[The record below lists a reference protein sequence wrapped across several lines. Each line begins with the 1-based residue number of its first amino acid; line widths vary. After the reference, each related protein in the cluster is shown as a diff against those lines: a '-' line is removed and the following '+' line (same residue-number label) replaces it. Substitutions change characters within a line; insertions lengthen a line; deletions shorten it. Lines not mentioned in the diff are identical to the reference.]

1 MYIINNKKIK
11 KFSKEI
17 DSDQHT
23 IIRNA
28 VSNNKLKDITKNTSK
43 LQKINRVFSKE
54 IDIKVKNTN
63 QKNSGSC
70 WIFAFLNLIRLSMVK
85 KYNLEEEFELSQN
98 YLFFWDKLEK
108 SNFFLHNIIK
118 TKKHSLES
126 REVQYFLSEPVS
138 DGGQWNMLVNLVN
151 KYGIIPKKCMNETFS
166 SSNTV
171 ELNNI
176 LNNKLR
182 DIAYEIRNKNISNKD
197 IERYLNEIYEMLV
210 MFLGE
215 PPSIINWEYYSV
227 KKEKYKYNKIENISP
242 LNFYKKHIPFNVDDM
257 ICLVNAPCKTKPFY
271 NIYDLKYFGNT
282 VEGHNSN
289 FINIPIN
296 EMIKIA
302 KKSLDNNDTI
312 WFGSDVDQFL
322 DENKGILDTDYFNY
336 NLIFKNINKLKKGN
350 RLDYGISRITHA
362 MLIKGYNKS
371 NNKIDKWLVEN
382 SWGDENEIN
391 GDLIMSNNWFKEY
404 VYEIVVNKKYISQKI
419 SNVLVKKPVLLEPWE
434 PLGLLLNIKSKK
446 TKKNTSKYKKTKK
459 NTRFFIL

>member
-11 KFSKEI
+11 TFSKNI
-17 DSDQHT
+17 NSDNNV

-63 QKNSGSC
+63 QKNSGRC
-70 WIFAFLNLIRLSMVK
+70 WIFAFLNLIRLSMIK
-85 KYNLEEEFELSQN
+85 KYNLEEDFELSQN

-108 SNFFLHNIIK
+108 SNFFLHNILK
-118 TKKHSLES
+118 TKKES
-126 REVQYFLSEPVS
+126 TDSRLVQYFLSEPVS
-138 DGGQWNMLVNLVN
+138 DGGQWNMIVNLVS

-166 SSNTV
+166 SSNTE
-171 ELNNI
+171 ELNYI

-182 DIAYEIRNKNISNKD
+182 EMAYEIRNKNITNKG
-197 IERYLNEIYEMLV
+197 IGKYLNEIYEMLV

-215 PPSIINWEYYSV
+215 PPSVINWEYYSV

-257 ICLVNAPCKTKPFY
+257 VCLVNAPCKTKPFY
-271 NIYDLKYFGNT
+271 NIYDLKYFGNAI
-282 VEGHNSN
+282 EGHNSN

-302 KKSLDNNDTI
+302 KKSLDNNESI
-312 WFGSDVDQFL
+312 WFGSDVGQFL
-322 DENKGILDTDYFNY
+322 DENKGILDTEYFNY

-362 MLIKGYNKS
+362 MLIKGYNES

-404 VYEIVVNKKYISQKI
+404 VYEIVVNKKYISKKI
-419 SNVLVKKPVLLEPWE
+419 SNVLDKKPILLEPWD
-434 PLGLLLNIKSKK
+434 PLGLLLNKKIKK
-446 TKKNTSKYKKTKK
+446 THKNTHKYKKTKK
-459 NTRFFIL
+459 N